1 MSTELI
7 KKHKDS
13 TVNHCIVT
21 MLVLLAATT
30 SVEAQV
36 YHSALKLAL
45 SDISKDGVMAPTEV
59 KAIEN
64 DILSIIR
71 VFKKTQ
77 DKNVQTQHL
86 NKDAFFTKSPI
97 AFSQFVR
104 SFDPETESTCKKA
117 KLIIYDPIVIRGPDQ
132 SSFL

>member
-71 VFKKTQ
+71 VFKK
-77 DKNVQTQHL
+77 
-86 NKDAFFTKSPI
+86 DAFFTKSPI

-117 KLIIYDPIVIRGPDQ
+117 KLIIYDSIVIRGPDQ